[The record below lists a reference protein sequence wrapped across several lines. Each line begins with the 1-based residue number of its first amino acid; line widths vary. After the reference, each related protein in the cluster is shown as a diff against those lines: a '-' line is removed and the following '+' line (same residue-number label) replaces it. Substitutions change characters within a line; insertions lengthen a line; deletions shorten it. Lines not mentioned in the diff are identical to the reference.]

1 MPARGSVDRGFKL
14 RRVRVGGEA
23 GARGRWP
30 CLYVPAMSSSSS
42 RPDDPPATVEQLAAA
57 MAALGL
63 YTGHNTPEEHAEEA
77 ERLSGRDVYRLRL
90 ANALLGGVQI
100 EALLGETRGV
110 TDEQRAAAHREQLL
124 IAGVVED
131 PAKLRSSYGG
141 KHFAWPDRCARSPRT
156 TRWDR
161 SRWRPR
167 TRPRVCSGCS
177 GYARPGKTSPPS
189 TRYPA
194 SLTPPGR
201 H

>member
-1 MPARGSVDRGFKL
+1 VLG
-14 RRVRVGGEA
+14 VGG
-23 GARGRWP
+23 RVSM
-30 CLYVPAMSSSSS
+30 VPAMSSSSS

-77 ERLSGRDVYRLRL
+77 ERLGGRDVYRLRL

-131 PAKLRSSYGG
+131 PAKLLEFLRWQTLRVAGPLREIAQNDQVG
-141 KHFAWPDRCARSPRT
+141 PIPLAAAHTAEGLQRLLGVCAAGQNLTTIDALPDELDAAREALT
-156 TRWDR
+156 TAITNIDILRNLVATV
-161 SRWRPR
+161 SR
-167 TRPRVCSGCS
+167 
-177 GYARPGKTSPPS
+177 
-189 TRYPA
+189 
-194 SLTPPGR
+194 L
-201 H
+201 